1 MAPDLLPGKEALA
14 LDLADRWD
22 ASLAFEEAAFSYD
35 LLPPTLLRT
44 LMARIGEI
52 AGLKADYWQDGF
64 YFYDAKA
71 NSRALI
77 EQTRDDKGWG
87 GAIRIRTQKG
97 DAEGLLERL
106 CEIVDREQDRLGV
119 SSGSQSEPEQNL
131 VSKALRKVPD
141 PGKVAGEGRD
151 GTAATLQPAYEPVS
165 HPSYYVSYAW
175 GIGGETEE
183 DRHREAVVDKLC
195 ERAKSQ
201 GIEIVRDRNV
211 MRFGDRIS
219 RFMKQL
225 AGGNRIYVV
234 LSAKYLRSPYCMYEL
249 HEIYRECRLDPEEF
263 SQRIRVFSLPD
274 AKIYSPLDRID
285 HAEFWNRELKGL
297 SSKIKKV
304 GTLVAGGDALLQE
317 RLMSTFALQT
327 ADILAVIADILHPS
341 SIDDIGKLTFDA

>member
-1 MAPDLLPGKEALA
+1 M
-14 LDLADRWD
+14 
-22 ASLAFEEAAFSYD
+22 
-35 LLPPTLLRT
+35 
-44 LMARIGEI
+44 
-52 AGLKADYWQDGF
+52 
-64 YFYDAKA
+64 
-71 NSRALI
+71 
-77 EQTRDDKGWG
+77 
-87 GAIRIRTQKG
+87 
-97 DAEGLLERL
+97 
-106 CEIVDREQDRLGV
+106 
-119 SSGSQSEPEQNL
+119 
-131 VSKALRKVPD
+131 
-141 PGKVAGEGRD
+141 
-151 GTAATLQPAYEPVS
+151 
-165 HPSYYVSYAW
+165 
-175 GIGGETEE
+175 
-183 DRHREAVVDKLC
+183 
-195 ERAKSQ
+195 SQ

-263 SQRIRVFSLPD
+263 LQRIRVFSLPD

-285 HAEFWNRELKGL
+285 HAEFWKRELKGL

-341 SIDDIGKLTFDA
+341 SIDDIGKLMFDA